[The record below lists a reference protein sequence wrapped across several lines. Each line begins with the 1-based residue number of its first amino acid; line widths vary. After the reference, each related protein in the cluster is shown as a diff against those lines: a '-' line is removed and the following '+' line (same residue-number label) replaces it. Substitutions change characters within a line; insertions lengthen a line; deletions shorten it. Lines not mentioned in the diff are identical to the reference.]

1 MTDQA
6 TSLTPSPA
14 LAAAIDRF
22 PSDAARGYLAVAS
35 IGLPTIDTVAAL
47 RADLDL
53 WARGEREAKEY
64 DAIYDATRASYARLV
79 GVDVDRVA
87 TGSQTSAL
95 VSILAAAV
103 PAGAE
108 VLCIEGDFTSIVFP
122 FMQRPGVR
130 VRHVPLDELAASVT
144 DDTWLVAFSLA
155 QSSNGRIADVAAVVE
170 AARRH
175 GARTMCDTT
184 QAAGV
189 HPVDASL
196 FDATVCHA
204 YKWLC
209 SPRGVAFL
217 TLSEGFQRELRPI
230 HAGWYAGESV
240 WTSVYGPE
248 MHLASTARGFD
259 VSPAWPAWV
268 GAEPAIGLFASL
280 DIAEVWRYTS
290 GLGNALCDALEIPR
304 QHQAIV
310 TWEDPEGR
318 DFARLTDAGIRLS
331 GRAGRARVSLHL
343 WNNLDDVEAVRRVL
357 RGRP

>member
-1 MTDQA
+1 MTD
-6 TSLTPSPA
+6 TSVDTIHTPSPS
-14 LAAAIDRF
+14 LAAAMDRF

-35 IGLPTIDTVAAL
+35 IGLPTRETVAAL

-53 WARGEREAKEY
+53 WSTGAREAKEY
-64 DAIYDATRASYARLV
+64 DAVYDATRESYAKLV
-79 GVDVDRVA
+79 GVDVGRVA

-95 VSILAAAV
+95 ASIIAAAV
-103 PAGAE
+103 PDGAE

-122 FMQRPGVR
+122 FMQRRGVR
-130 VRHVPLDELAASVT
+130 VRHVAIDELAASVT

-155 QSSNGRIADVAAVVE
+155 QSSNGRVADVAAITA
-170 AARRH
+170 AARKH

-189 HPVDASL
+189 HPVDATM
-196 FDATVCHA
+196 FDATVCHS

-217 TLSEGFQRELRPI
+217 TLSEEFQRELRPI

-248 MHLASTARGFD
+248 MHLAATARCFD

-268 GAEPAIGLFASL
+268 GAEKAIGLFASL
-280 DIAEVWRYTS
+280 DIGEVWKYTC
-290 GLGNALCDALEIPR
+290 GLGNALCDALEVP
-304 QHQAIV
+304 QQNQAIV
-310 TWEDPEGR
+310 TWEDPDGQ
-318 DFARLTDAGIRLS
+318 DFARLTDAGIKLS
-331 GRAGRARVSLHL
+331 GRAGRARISFHL
-343 WNNLDDVEAVRRVL
+343 WNNPDDVEAVRRVL
-357 RGRP
+357 R